1 MNVEYEADWD
11 NIKDDTVK
19 DSSDREQERWLLCDM
34 FTIVNVPA
42 ESEDVR
48 DGEDEQDG
56 QYGDSFF
63 PKHLL
68 LLLLGFQFVHIA
80 D

>member
-11 NIKDDTVK
+11 HIKDESGK
-19 DSSDREQERWLLCDM
+19 NINDRKQERWQLCT
-34 FTIVNVPA
+34 FLTVVNVQA

-56 QYGDSFF
+56 QYGGSFF
-63 PKHLL
+63 PKRLL

>member
-11 NIKDDTVK
+11 HIKDESGK
-19 DSSDREQERWLLCDM
+19 NINDRKQERWQRCACL
-34 FTIVNVPA
+34 TVVNVQA

-56 QYGDSFF
+56 QYGDIFF